1 MFRKSRN
8 IFGRTKFSAII
19 VCQKHKANHSV
30 HPGDHT
36 QIKRLHKTF
45 GFYMASQ
52 KMPQRT
58 EYHHDILYAVFP
70 GASLAT
76 LDQIQRSRNIPPV

>member
-19 VCQKHKANHSV
+19 VCQEHKANHSV
-30 HPGDHT
+30 HPSDRT

-45 GFYMASQ
+45 GLYVASQ
-52 KMPQRT
+52 KMPQRA
-58 EYHHDILYAVFP
+58 EYHHNILYAAFP
-70 GASLAT
+70 RASLAT
-76 LDQIQRSRNIPPV
+76 LDQIQR